1 MLKGQSFER
10 DAIFPAVKTVH
21 FQQQGA
27 VGSIPCRI
35 NKIPLAVQPKQ
46 KKKKRCI
53 TTCLKVIIGG
63 RNTVDARER
72 DATALRV
79 KFLSSPERVAYMV

>member
-1 MLKGQSFER
+1 M
-10 DAIFPAVKTVH
+10 
-21 FQQQGA
+21 
-27 VGSIPCRI
+27 
-35 NKIPLAVQPKQ
+35 QPKKKK

-53 TTCLKVIIGG
+53 TACLKVIIGG

-79 KFLSSPERVAYMV
+79 KSLSSPERVAYMV